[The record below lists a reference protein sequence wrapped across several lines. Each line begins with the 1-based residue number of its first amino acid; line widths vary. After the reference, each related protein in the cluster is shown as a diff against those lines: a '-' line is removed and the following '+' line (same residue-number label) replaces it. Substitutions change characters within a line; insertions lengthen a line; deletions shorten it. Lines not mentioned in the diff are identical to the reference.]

1 MVLHI
6 KFGLRTHVNKE
17 EKELFPNLQE
27 KVEHEGLGPLP
38 LNRNSGTWT
47 GPNAELQGNVRNDKG
62 MSGMSGMTRNVR
74 NGMNE

>member
-38 LNRNSGTWT
+38 LSRNSGTWT
-47 GPNAELQGNVRNDKG
+47 GPNAE
-62 MSGMSGMTRNVR
+62 
-74 NGMNE
+74 

>member
-38 LNRNSGTWT
+38 LSRNSGTWT
-47 GPNAELQGNVRNDKG
+47 GPNAELQWNVRNDK
-62 MSGMSGMTRNVR
+62 
-74 NGMNE
+74 ECQE